1 MMKPV
6 FCFGEIMARL
16 APSGHLRFRQA
27 MPGTLEITFAGAEVN
42 TAAAIAALGGEAEVI
57 TAFPENEITEA
68 ALAAIRAA
76 GVGVKQV
83 IQRPVGR
90 FGLFFMETGANQ
102 RAGMVLYDREN
113 STFSQTPASAYP
125 WAEIMTE
132 AGWFHTSGIA
142 AGVTREAAEA
152 TLAGLRAAEAAGV
165 AVSCDLNF
173 RRKLW
178 RWDEAFAPEELA
190 RRTLRTMLP
199 LVDVVIGNP
208 ADLSATVGL
217 PVEKKPTPRGLAR
230 LARALA
236 TEYPRVRW
244 VAITLREG
252 VSATHNRWGAMLY
265 DVRQKKS
272 FFSPLKNGRYQP
284 HEIVS
289 IVDRVGTGDVFAGAL
304 IHALRTPEL
313 AHPATALAF
322 AVAASCLAHS
332 TKGDFCVCRR
342 SEVEALV
349 AGGNGGM
356 VAR

>member
-16 APSGHLRFRQA
+16 APPGHLRFRQA

-42 TAAAIAALGGEAEVI
+42 TAVAIAALGGEAEVI
-57 TAFPENEITEA
+57 TAFPDNEISDA
-68 ALAAIRAA
+68 ALAAVRAA
-76 GVGVKQV
+76 GVGVKNV
-83 IQRPVGR
+83 LVRPVGR

-113 STFSQTPASAYP
+113 STFSLTAASAYP
-125 WAEIMTE
+125 WTEIMRA
-132 AGWFHTSGIA
+132 AGWLHTSGIA
-142 AGVTREAAEA
+142 AGITRAAAEA

-165 AVSCDLNF
+165 TVSCDLNF

-178 RWDEAFAPEELA
+178 RWDESLAPEELA

-208 ADLSATVGL
+208 SDLSATVDL
-217 PVEKKPTPRGLAR
+217 PVEKRPTPSGLAK
-230 LARALA
+230 LARTLA
-236 TEYPRVRW
+236 AEFPRVRW

-265 DVRQKKS
+265 DVQRKKS
-272 FFSPLKNGRYQP
+272 HFSPLKNGRYHP

-313 AHPATALAF
+313 ASPAKALSF
-322 AVAASCLAHS
+322 ALAASCLAHS

-342 SEVEALV
+342 SEVEALM